1 MKMKRGP
8 KLLALVGVLSLVI
21 AACGGGEGGD
31 TSTTAGEVE
40 TTTSAAGEETTT
52 SAAGET
58 TTAPVE
64 GLGTIE
70 VAAGEPIKIASL
82 QSISG
87 DTAPL
92 GTDQVR
98 GTEIAITD
106 KAEILGHPIE
116 LAFNEDDGCN
126 SEGGQTG
133 STRIIADPQ
142 VVAVIG
148 TSCSGAGVPA
158 SNVITSAGRVLI
170 SGSNTSPVLTSDLAG
185 NEASEHHEGYYR
197 TAHNDA
203 IQGAAAAKFVFEEL
217 GLTQVATVNDGDPY
231 TQGLTSAF
239 EGPFEE
245 LGGTIVVSTAVTA
258 DQTDMRPVLTEI
270 AAAGAELIFFPIF
283 QPAGDF
289 VAEQALEVAGLEET
303 VLMGADGLLSDTYV
317 VLPQTENMYFSG
329 PQTPTTDAYAEF
341 VTKYEEAYGEAPIQA
356 FHAHAYDATN
366 MVFTA
371 IETAST
377 DDGSGNLSIDL
388 QGLRDALSSMTHEG
402 LTGTLSCDEFGDCAA
417 PNIDIVQNT
426 AETADIEAVRGNVL
440 ISYSRE
446 DLGL

>member
-1 MKMKRGP
+1 MKTKRGP
-8 KLLALVGVLSLVI
+8 KLLALLAVLTLI
-21 AACGGGEGGD
+21 LTACGGGEGGD
-31 TSTTAGEVE
+31 TTTTEGGASSTTAGGGD
-40 TTTSAAGEETTT
+40 T
-52 SAAGET
+52 T
-58 TTAPVE
+58 TTAAVE
-64 GLGTIE
+64 PGGLGTIE

-82 QSISG
+82 QVISG
-87 DTAPL
+87 PNASL
-92 GTDQVR
+92 GSDQVR
-98 GTEIAITD
+98 AIEIAVAD
-106 KAEILGHPIE
+106 KGEILGHPVE
-116 LAFNEDDGCN
+116 LAFNEDEHCN

-133 STRIIADPQ
+133 ATRIIADPQ
-142 VVAVIG
+142 VVAVVG

-185 NEASEHHEGYYR
+185 NASPEYHEGYFR

-203 IQGAAAAKFVFEEL
+203 IQGAAAAKFVYEEL

-239 EGPFEE
+239 EGPFKA
-245 LGGTIVVSTAVTA
+245 LGGTIVLSTAVTA

-289 VAEQALEVAGLEET
+289 MAEQALEVSGLEDV

-329 PQTPTTDAYAEF
+329 PQTPTTPAYADF
-341 VTKYEEAYGEAPIQA
+341 VAKYEAAYGEAPIQA

-366 MVFTA
+366 MLFAA
-371 IETAST
+371 IESAST
-377 DDGSGNLSIDL
+377 DDGGTLVIDL
-388 QGLRDALSSMTHEG
+388 QGIRDALSTMTYEG
-402 LTGTLSCDEFGDCAA
+402 LTGSLSCDDFGDCAS
-417 PNIDIVQNT
+417 PNIDIMQNT

-440 ISYSRE
+440 ITYSRE